1 MNWTIGR
8 GDIYMFDPTVF
19 DNLKVAIENAVYDL
33 DNLDS
38 RIEITQRIDRLEM
51 SVMSREFGIQFRLRE
66 HPGVTAEV
74 RLKAD
79 LSNLAAEIL
88 EMEDQIPGCRLLLR
102 FEMEIHEIETQC
114 SRIEDIL
121 AQIWK
126 PDLRPVQTLSL
137 IYGEKASTYHNR
149 VELRF
154 SRQIN
159 EDQMQDI
166 PELLEHILLTL
177 VELNKV

>member
-1 MNWTIGR
+1 
-8 GDIYMFDPTVF
+8 MFDPTVF

-51 SVMSREFGIQFRLRE
+51 SVMSREFAVQFRLRE
-66 HPGVTAEV
+66 HPSVTAEIH
-74 RLKAD
+74 LKAD
-79 LSNLAAEIL
+79 LNNLAAEIL
-88 EMEDQIPGCRLLLR
+88 EIEDQIPGCGLLLR
-102 FEMEIHEIETQC
+102 FNKEIHEIETQC
-114 SRIEDIL
+114 NRIEDIL
-121 AQIWK
+121 TEIWK

-137 IYGEKASTYHNR
+137 IYGEKAATYQNR
-149 VELRF
+149 IELRF

-159 EDQMQDI
+159 EEQMEDI

-177 VELNKV
+177 MELNKV

>member
-1 MNWTIGR
+1 
-8 GDIYMFDPTVF
+8 MFDPTVF

-51 SVMSREFGIQFRLRE
+51 SVMSREFAVQFRLRE
-66 HPGVTAEV
+66 HPSVTAEIH
-74 RLKAD
+74 LKAD

-88 EMEDQIPGCRLLLR
+88 EIEDQTPGCGLLLR
-102 FEMEIHEIETQC
+102 FNKEIHEIETQC
-114 SRIEDIL
+114 NRIEDIL
-121 AQIWK
+121 TQIWK

-137 IYGEKASTYHNR
+137 IYGEKAATYQNR
-149 VELRF
+149 IELRF

-159 EDQMQDI
+159 EEQMEDI

-177 VELNKV
+177 MELNKV